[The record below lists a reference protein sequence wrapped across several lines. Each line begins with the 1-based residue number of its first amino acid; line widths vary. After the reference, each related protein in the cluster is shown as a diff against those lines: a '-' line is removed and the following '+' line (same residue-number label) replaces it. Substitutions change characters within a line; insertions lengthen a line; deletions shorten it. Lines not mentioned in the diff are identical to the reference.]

1 MQVSEQDLERLAA
14 RLGEDAAARLDV
26 ERVVARLGDRLARSG
41 GVAIRRPVGRW
52 LAAAAAVVLVAG
64 AAYVTFATNGAGF
77 PAGRQAGLSTSLFD
91 LSAAELHTVLD
102 SLESPAPAELTA
114 GPSLDDLD
122 AEQLETLLALME
134 G

>member
-1 MQVSEQDLERLAA
+1 MRVSEQDVERLAA

-26 ERVVARLGDRLARSG
+26 ERVAAGVADRLARSG
-41 GVAIRRPVGRW
+41 GPVVRRPVGRW
-52 LAAAAAVVLVAG
+52 LAAAAAVALVTG
-64 AAYVTFATNGAGF
+64 AAYVTFGTDGAG
-77 PAGRQAGLSTSLFD
+77 PSAGGPVAMNPSLFD
-91 LSAAELHTVLD
+91 LSATELHSVLD
-102 SLESPAPAELTA
+102 SLEPPVPLVVTA

>member
-1 MQVSEQDLERLAA
+1 MQASDGDLERLAG

-26 ERVVARLGDRLARSG
+26 EHVAAVVGERLARSG
-41 GVAIRRPVGRW
+41 GSVVPRPIGRW

-64 AAYVTFATNGAGF
+64 AAYVTFGTDGVGPATAR
-77 PAGRQAGLSTSLFD
+77 PAGLSASLFD

-102 SLESPAPAELTA
+102 SLAEPAPVVLTA
-114 GPSLDDLD
+114 SPSLDDLD
-122 AEQLETLLALME
+122 TEQLETLLALME